1 MFCRLR
7 SATVCGIDASIIEI
21 EVDLKKG
28 LPQQSI
34 VGLPD
39 PAVKESRERVN
50 AAIRNSG
57 FEFPLGSLIINLA
70 PADLRKVG
78 SYFDLAIAVGILLAS
93 GQIKLTFNL
102 WDSLLLGELS
112 LDGSLRPVRGV
123 LSTIEKA
130 KESGL
135 ESVLLPVQNA
145 EEAFLSPGLAIHAL
159 KGLQDAVQLLS
170 GENPLIGAGSL
181 QVTPRSKP
189 IQSRVADYTDVRGQN
204 YAIRAVEIA
213 AAGGHNLL
221 LLGPPGSGKTMIAS
235 RIPGIL
241 PPMSDAESLETTKIY
256 SAAGLLPAG
265 TGLVRQRPFRAPH
278 HTASDVAIIGG
289 GRNPI
294 PGEIT
299 LAHNGILFMDE
310 FPEFR
315 SNVIQ
320 ALRQPLESGS
330 VTVARADSRLRFP
343 ARFMLVASMNPCP
356 CGYLF
361 DQGRKCRCTSNII
374 NRYFMKI
381 SGPILDRIDLQVV
394 VKPLC
399 PFDIME
405 GSPADATA
413 SIRRRV
419 FEAHSVQNKRY
430 RHEEISRN
438 ALMNQELVR
447 QYCYLP
453 ESARDLLM
461 EAVRRYRM
469 SARSYYRVLRV
480 ARTIADLEGETALR
494 VEHLLEALSYREVER
509 ILYLGTTARATS

>member
-1 MFCRLR
+1 
-7 SATVCGIDASIIEI
+7 
-21 EVDLKKG
+21 
-28 LPQQSI
+28 
-34 VGLPD
+34 
-39 PAVKESRERVN
+39 VKESRERVN

-93 GQIKLTFNL
+93 GQIDLKFNVR
-102 WDSLLLGELS
+102 DALLLGELS
-112 LDGSLRPVRGV
+112 LDGSIRPVRGV

-145 EEAFLSPGLAIHAL
+145 EEALLSPGPTIHAL
-159 KGLQDAVQLLS
+159 KNLRDTVRLLS
-170 GENPLIGAGSL
+170 GENPKIGGGAL
-181 QVTPRSKP
+181 QVPTRPEAPQSK
-189 IQSRVADYTDVRGQN
+189 VADYTDVRGQN

-330 VTVARADSRLRFP
+330 ITVSRADSRLFFP

-361 DQGRKCRCTSNII
+361 DQDRKCRCTLNLI

-394 VKPLC
+394 VKPLR

-405 GSPADATA
+405 GRPADSTA

-419 FEAHSVQNKRY
+419 VEAHRVQNDRY
-430 RHEEISRN
+430 RHDAISRN
-438 ALMNQELVR
+438 ALMDQELVR
-447 QYCYLP
+447 LHCSLP
-453 ESARDLLM
+453 ESATDLLM

-480 ARTIADLEGETALR
+480 ARTIADLAGGTAIS

-509 ILYLGTTARATS
+509 ILYLDTLAGAT